1 MNRSSRV
8 HKSTKIP
15 NVKLRPAPAAS
26 TSAAVERDNAR
37 RQTEREDNEHYRKI
51 RRAAAADADRRAGGE
66 SALVVRDSLEPES
79 CRSVG
84 QEDHEDKDDEDA
96 EAEFALPEV
105 MPLAGINVCFSSIAD
120 EDDRL
125 KLTRLATRL
134 GARVESD
141 LREDVNYLICEK
153 VGSPKYQQA
162 LERGKFIVQP
172 GWLEE
177 VHRRYQD
184 DLPFEWVKMY
194 SAHRVKALQGCH
206 ILFTGYKKDKS
217 LAIEKAQGLGAR
229 VSHEITGDNG
239 VTHVVSGTNSN
250 AESKLVE
257 TLASFWDG
265 YDKGTLRTE
274 RMIRIVETVK
284 PVWSEWLEDCERAGG
299 ALREDR
305 YSLWREKPNINQRTQ
320 IVQRIREHHHAS
332 STLHP
337 VSVLHQRATFISS
350 QRNGSQAA
358 ANPLGARRAPALA
371 SLIQQS
377 RADTSSGLRRAVSE
391 GMRMGIPGESVVLS
405 QSRRDRFSEPAAADQ
420 LGAPSSQQA
429 GKRKASE
436 ADIAAQAESHPS
448 KVPRA
453 ASVDRRHNPFAK
465 VVDRPVARSPF
476 AMLDDIV
483 PVRRRFGS
491 PLNRSE
497 HEEPESKKG
506 IFFKCRFRI
515 KLPEEAHIR
524 STRAYLEEQGAIVLS
539 ASDIATKADYTVVP
553 IFYPYGAESIEGH
566 LVTKLF
572 IERCVWEER
581 VVRLTA
587 SFGLQPSPYAAPITG
602 GTDLVVY
609 LTGFRKDGIDQKQA
623 ETVIKEAGGRTLSA
637 LLRRECTHLL
647 CSEQVASGAKGSDK
661 VDVARAAGIHIVGM
675 DFIQRLMDRGLID
688 PPCPRSRSMSVQ
700 GRSTSFGMSDSSIL
714 GPTQIETEPRL
725 DGRKSNAESP
735 LRQKAGS
742 ESPAKPEFPLKGVY
756 LAWSSVVYPDKGFL
770 SQAKDLGAVIVSLGD
785 GMTTHLL
792 HRGALTQGCAAGVVS
807 PEVRTVD
814 PDWLRACL
822 ATKSHAREDLYP
834 VDLGRSAPLAE
845 STPRVTAVRT
855 APMFEAAKQQSDA
868 LASNQPGSGD
878 EASPPSLVVLKASSS
893 GTTEA
898 SSDADNQAYVFALPD
913 TCGETA
919 RVMAALN
926 TGMETALGGHA
937 PAAAAVPAGR
947 RKLRPQRALGR
958 TGSNGSATETKPA
971 AQEDAARAGAS
982 ADRSYDA
989 AWPGGISQVNLT
1001 SETPPISV
1009 RVSYEDDGKKE
1020 RARLLAAME
1029 RDRKR
1034 KQREEADSHRDED
1047 DEALSSTKEFPARSP
1062 MDGSRSTGKGAS
1074 SSSSSK
1080 NRIQARKQ
1088 PGSRH

>member
-79 CRSVG
+79 YRSVG

-299 ALREDR
+299 
-305 YSLWREKPNINQRTQ
+305 
-320 IVQRIREHHHAS
+320 
-332 STLHP
+332 
-337 VSVLHQRATFISS
+337 
-350 QRNGSQAA
+350 
-358 ANPLGARRAPALA
+358 
-371 SLIQQS
+371 
-377 RADTSSGLRRAVSE
+377 
-391 GMRMGIPGESVVLS
+391 ESVVLS

-436 ADIAAQAESHPS
+436 AEIAAQAESHPS

-524 STRAYLEEQGAIVLS
+524 STRAYLEEQGATVLS

-609 LTGFRKDGIDQKQA
+609 LTGFRKDAIDQKQA

-688 PPCPRSRSMSVQ
+688 PPCPRSRSMSAQ

-807 PEVRTVD
+807 PEVRIVD

-971 AQEDAARAGAS
+971 AQEDAARAGEAAEGAS